1 MEKFKTKRAFLGG
14 FAFLCLLLL
23 VLLPMESQARR
34 ATHQAS
40 PPLAKAAQTE
50 HSTRYIRHG
59 LDINDFRVPMT
70 NYSIFGQFVELG
82 AAGGEWPKGSNEFYI
97 FGAGLWVGGTVGRPS
112 LQTMA
117 FKRPTNVRR
126 DSLLY
131 FTVIDTIAPGGTYP
145 TVVIGYE
152 PSGGAEE
159 FSGLTDIF
167 ISDHPEDYDD
177 PDFWPLKEIVGDDTI
192 DVIVGIEDSYC
203 EYDDQDIERW
213 DVGEASNPGDGQDIA
228 KYGLGVKII
237 QRTHSWNYVN
247 NNTIHFFVYN
257 IVNMRQDGEPIR
269 NCFLTVMCDADVG
282 PTANDDMVGFDASRN
297 LGYCYDS
304 DFAEQGFAR
313 LPGFLAYKF
322 LESPVATYDVD
333 LNGDDQISD
342 DSIDVNSDGV
352 WVKDVRKGEP
362 LGLTS
367 FKTSNLQS
375 GDPDTE
381 EEKFL
386 IMAGHNYPDV
396 TDQRYAPFDLGT
408 GTSPVDQRF
417 FQNTGPFLL
426 AAVGDTVVDTVW
438 YYDEGTDTLQIA
450 SIDSVFG
457 DTVRVVVAVVMA
469 PDEEQ
474 LPQVADIAQS
484 IYDIGFILPR
494 PPDHP
499 NVTVVPDDRK
509 VLISWDNVAELSED
523 PYYDFTSDPENA
535 LYDPLYRQV
544 DFEGYRVYRSSS
556 GLPGSFELLG
566 SWDRTSVTPRHVDIE
581 QLSGTPF
588 EGPLTYDEFWTENWF
603 LAVYGTELFTGQE
616 YVVQVK
622 ADGSFFVS
630 NLTLGTDIPAAEEQE
645 HWYFVGEP
653 PYVFEVFSWDVNP
666 IFSEND
672 EDSLPTSRST
682 PERVADGTYDDY
694 FDGCW
699 LLVGGMAIQFTG
711 DVPGDEVVFRIT
723 GHVEDPEG
731 DNQEVSHAYTDTG
744 LVNGM
749 TYYYDVIAYDFQPF
763 FSPRSL
769 ENGIKPIAVAPRSHA
784 TGLVEG
790 SAYDVQHS
798 EGSSDGSVEVIVVE
812 PDSVTGHDYEVG
824 FYDGDPPLLW
834 YLKDSQ
840 TGQNVLDSMSNQ
852 AGNDDYPV
860 VNGMVVKVA
869 GPELG
874 IADWEYVP
882 SGNRWFTGVD
892 WGASYLFGS
901 LDLGFVF
908 FGSSIEPAE
917 YVTIEVR
924 FSETERQN
932 AYSYLRGGDP
942 NYGYQGFF
950 EVPFTAWDVTADPP
964 RQINAAFVEWTGS
977 AVYDSTWTPDE
988 SSTGGREYLFIL
1000 LSDYSET
1007 PLTNYTT
1014 GNIWSGGDE
1023 FDVLYAG
1030 WFRARVDAEGNA
1042 RTWTEGDVFRI
1053 TPFFINLATDKFTFK
1068 TSAKHVEQ
1076 NLVDLDK
1083 IRVVPNPYIVRNDW
1097 EPSRDYSRLAFTHL
1111 PDKCTIRIYTL
1122 SGDLLRTLE
1131 HDSPDLDGNENWDL
1145 LTKNNQKIAAGI
1157 YIYHVDSEYGEKI
1170 GKFAVVR

>member
-1 MEKFKTKRAFLGG
+1 MEKFKKKRVFLGG

-23 VLLPMESQARR
+23 LLLPMQGRART

-40 PPLAKAAQTE
+40 PPLAKTAQSD
-50 HSTRYIRHG
+50 HFGTRYIRHG
-59 LDINDFRVPMT
+59 LDVNDFRVPMT

-97 FGAGLWVGGTVGRPS
+97 FGAGLWVGGTVNRPS
-112 LQTMA
+112 LQTLA
-117 FKRPTNVRR
+117 FGNPRSSIRR

-131 FTVIDTIAPGGTYP
+131 LTVIDTLAPGGTYP

-167 ISDHPEDYDD
+167 ISGHPEDYDD
-177 PDFWPLKEIVGDDTI
+177 PDYWPLRNEDGSPL
-192 DVIVGIEDSYC
+192 IVGIQDSYT

-213 DVGEASNPGDGQDIA
+213 DIGDASNAGDGVDIA
-228 KYGLGVKII
+228 KYGLGIKVI
-237 QRTHSWNYVN
+237 QRTHSWNYEN
-247 NNTIHFFVYN
+247 NKTIHFFIFD
-257 IVNMRQDGEPIR
+257 IVNMRQDKAPIR

-282 PTANDDMVGFDASRN
+282 PTANDDLVGFDASRN
-297 LGYCYDS
+297 LGYCYDY
-304 DFAEQGFAR
+304 DRAEQGFAR
-313 LPGFLAYKF
+313 IPGFLAYKF

-352 WVKDVRKGEP
+352 WVKDVRRGEP

-381 EEKFL
+381 AEKFL

-396 TDQRYAPFDLGT
+396 ADQRYAPFDLGT

-438 YYDEGTDTLQIA
+438 AYDPKGDSLKIA
-450 SIDSVFG
+450 SIETIEG
-457 DTVRVVVAVVMA
+457 DTVRVVVAVLMA

-499 NVTVVPDDRK
+499 DVWLVPDDRK
-509 VLISWDNVAELSED
+509 VFISWDDRAEHSQD
-523 PYYDFTSDPENA
+523 PYYKFTSDPENA
-535 LYDPLYRQV
+535 LYDPLYEEV
-544 DFEGYRVYRSSS
+544 DFEGYRLYRSRS
-556 GLPGSFELLG
+556 GLPGTFELLA
-566 SWDRTSVTPRHVDIE
+566 SWDKSSVTPRHVDIE
-581 QLSGTPF
+581 QLSGPGF
-588 EGPLTYDEFWTENWF
+588 EGSVTYDEFWTENWF
-603 LAVYGTELFTGQE
+603 LAVYGTELFTGQD
-616 YVVQVK
+616 YLVQVK
-622 ADGSFFVS
+622 TDGSFFVS
-630 NLTLGTDIPAAEEQE
+630 NLTLGTDIPASDEQE
-645 HWYFVGEP
+645 HWYFHGEP

-682 PERVADGTYDDY
+682 AERVADGTYDDY

-699 LLVGGMAIQFTG
+699 LLVGGMAIQFSG
-711 DVPGDEVVFRIT
+711 DVPSEEVVFRIT
-723 GHVEDPEG
+723 AHLEEAEG
-731 DNQEVSHAYTDTG
+731 ENQEVSHSYIDSG
-744 LVNGM
+744 LINGV

-763 FSPRSL
+763 SSPRSL
-769 ENGIKPIAVAPRSHA
+769 ENGITGIAVTPRSHA
-784 TGLVEG
+784 AGLVEG
-790 SAYDVQHS
+790 TAYDVEHAA
-798 EGSSDGSVEVIVVE
+798 GSSDGSVEVLVVQ

-824 FYDGDPPLLW
+824 FHEGDPPLLW
-834 YLKDSQ
+834 YLKDLQ
-840 TGQNVLDSMSNQ
+840 TGQNVLDNMSNQ
-852 AGNDDYPV
+852 SGNDDYPV

-874 IADWEYVP
+874 IASWEYLP
-882 SGNRWFTGVD
+882 SGNRWITGVN
-892 WGASYLFGS
+892 WGGGYFFGG
-901 LDLGFVF
+901 LDLGSIF

-924 FSETERQN
+924 FSATERQK
-932 AYSYLRGGDP
+932 AYDYLRGGDP
-942 NYGYQGFF
+942 SYGYIGYF
-950 EVPFTAWDVTADPP
+950 EVPFTVWDMTADPP
-964 RQINAAFVEWTGS
+964 RQINAAFVENNGQPE
-977 AVYDSTWTPDE
+977 YDSTWGP
-988 SSTGGREYLFIL
+988 SLSTNGREYLFIL

-1007 PLTNYTT
+1007 PLEYYTT
-1014 GNIWSGGDE
+1014 RRIYHDAEE

-1030 WFRARVDAEGNA
+1030 WFVARADEEGNA

-1053 TPFFINLATDKFTFK
+1053 TPFFINLASDKFTFK
-1068 TSAKHVEQ
+1068 TNKKRVDE
-1076 NLVDLDK
+1076 NLVDLGQ
-1083 IRVVPNPYIVRNDW
+1083 IRVVPNPYIVRNAW
-1097 EPSRDYSRLAFTHL
+1097 EPSRDYSRIAFTHL
-1111 PDKCTIRIYTL
+1111 PEKCTIRIYTL
-1122 SGDLLRTLE
+1122 SGDLLQTLE
-1131 HDSPDLDGNENWDL
+1131 HESATFDGNENWDL